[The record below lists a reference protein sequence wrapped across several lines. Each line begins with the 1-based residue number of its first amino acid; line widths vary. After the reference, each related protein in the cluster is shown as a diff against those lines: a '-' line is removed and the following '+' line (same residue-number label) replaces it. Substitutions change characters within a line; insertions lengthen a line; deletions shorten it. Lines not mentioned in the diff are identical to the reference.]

1 VGRFRCPLNSYP
13 SLSGPHPRSG
23 FTMDS
28 VPTGSTQSWIV
39 VVTVAASPVILL
51 RLADTLNRFAAIH
64 FAPPRHYRGQPS
76 WINVLRAQYR
86 PTNWWKKPAARDNRA
101 RRVVRHKV
109 TQLTLAS
116 PMINY
121 NATLQPNERKAVHA
135 ETMSRSVT
143 AVPNFPLRSEL
154 NCSLLNLLTPQGTST
169 LVSREPT
176 MMNWPQFLVRA
187 DDWATGFLTGAAAT
201 SVIVFAGAA
210 VLLLVHGV

>member
-1 VGRFRCPLNSYP
+1 MG
-13 SLSGPHPRSG
+13 
-23 FTMDS
+23 S

-76 WINVLRAQYR
+76 WIN
-86 PTNWWKKPAARDNRA
+86 PTKESGPCGNKVTERYSRSQFPAAIGI
-101 RRVVRHKV
+101 K
-109 TQLTLAS
+109 
-116 PMINY
+116 
-121 NATLQPNERKAVHA
+121 LQPL
-135 ETMSRSVT
+135 S
-143 AVPNFPLRSEL
+143 
-154 NCSLLNLLTPQGTST
+154 LLTPQGTST

>member
-1 VGRFRCPLNSYP
+1 
-13 SLSGPHPRSG
+13 
-23 FTMDS
+23 MDS

>member
-1 VGRFRCPLNSYP
+1 MGRFRCPLNSYP

-23 FTMDS
+23 FTMGS

-101 RRVVRHKV
+101 RRVVLHKV

-116 PMINY
+116 PMIDY
-121 NATLQPNERKAVHA
+121 NAALQPTKESGPCGNKVTERY
-135 ETMSRSVT
+135 SRSQ
-143 AVPNFPLRSEL
+143 FPAAIGIKLQPLS
-154 NCSLLNLLTPQGTST
+154 LLTPQGTST
-169 LVSREPT
+169 LVGREPT